1 LDTFARVGESMLAL
15 GEDHLVAKSDLIK
28 KMVAEGRLGKK
39 VGKGFYRY
47 SKDGKKVS
55 WDS

>member
-1 LDTFARVGESMLAL
+1 MFVL

-39 VGKGFYRY
+39 VGQGFYRY
-47 SKDGKKVS
+47 SKDGKKVA